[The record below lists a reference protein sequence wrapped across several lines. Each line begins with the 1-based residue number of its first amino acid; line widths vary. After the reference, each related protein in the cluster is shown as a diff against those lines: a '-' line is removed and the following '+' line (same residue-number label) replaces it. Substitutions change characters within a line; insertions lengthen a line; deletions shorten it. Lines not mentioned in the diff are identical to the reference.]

1 MPESSAIAGPVE
13 MGRWSHA
20 GAPCEGRDPS
30 ASGAAAK
37 SRGRRSEFAHEDRLP
52 STSERMRAIFISY
65 RRDDAEGQ
73 AGRLFAD
80 LSEHFGDGSV
90 FMDVAGIQAG
100 RDFRRAID
108 EQVAS
113 CGVLLALIGRDW
125 VDAADEAGRRRLD
138 DPMDFVRLET
148 ASALKR
154 DIPVVPVLVHGARM
168 PRADQLPADL
178 QELAYRNAVELTHP
192 RWESDVQVLI
202 KALAPHVGPREDAGA
217 RATAPAVT
225 RRLVVPVV
233 AAVAVAAVAGLF
245 AARALVTRSAAV
257 ATPEPTPATMPETTP
272 ATTLAR
278 PEVRPALSAPP
289 ATPAPTVTP
298 VPAPASTPAPRT
310 CAQGYV
316 HRRAFPQDDV
326 CVLHASAARAAA
338 DNRKAESRRQP
349 GDARAC
355 RKDFVFR
362 EASQQD
368 DVCVPPAT
376 RTLTALEN
384 RQVSPRWRIGNFPP
398 PNAGEVAFTIM
409 PDGNPACA
417 SYDGG
422 GCLWGTALDDI
433 EFERLNPVVCG
444 EGHAA
449 RWGATGYENPE
460 HWCSLAQK
468 AARAGE

>member
-1 MPESSAIAGPVE
+1 
-13 MGRWSHA
+13 
-20 GAPCEGRDPS
+20 
-30 ASGAAAK
+30 
-37 SRGRRSEFAHEDRLP
+37 
-52 STSERMRAIFISY
+52 MRAIFISY

-73 AGRLFAD
+73 AGRLFGD
-80 LSEHFGDGSV
+80 LCEHFGDGSV
-90 FMDVAGIQAG
+90 FMDVAGIQPG

-113 CGVLLALIGRDW
+113 CGVLLALIGKDW
-125 VDAADEAGRRRLD
+125 VDAADDAGRRRLD

-202 KALAPHVGPREDAGA
+202 KALAPHVGARGDAGA

-225 RRLVVPVV
+225 RKLVVPVV
-233 AAVAVAAVAGLF
+233 AAVAVAIALAAVAGLF

-257 ATPEPTPATMPETTP
+257 ATPEPTYDTTP
-272 ATTLAR
+272 QTT
-278 PEVRPALSAPP
+278 
-289 ATPAPTVTP
+289 TVTP
-298 VPAPASTPAPRT
+298 VPTPASTPAPRA

-338 DNRKAESRRQP
+338 DNRKAGPRRQLDSRLCLP
-349 GDARAC
+349 G
-355 RKDFVFR
+355 FVWR
-362 EASQQD
+362 EAAPQD

-422 GCLWGTALDDI
+422 GCLWGSALDDI
-433 EFERLNPVVCG
+433 EFERLNPLVCG
-444 EGHAA
+444 DGHMA
-449 RWGATGYENPE
+449 RWGATGYESPE